1 MKHASQQEDPPT
13 GGNQILSGKF
23 VLLRRTKKR
32 INKLKFWFSFFWT
45 KRKNEKTAGFCFLLL
60 SIIPRK
66 QSNKTYLAHSRARYV
81 LLLCFLGIIDAS
93 RNQKTSRF
101 FVFSFWQENE
111 NQDFSSF
118 IRFYVLSKKR
128 KSIFQFVYSFFGSYW
143 AKRIYHSIS
152 GFRRWAGPLIG

>member
-1 MKHASQQEDPPT
+1 MDFPFNKDNSINHNKAFVTSPKRLHAKGHDHIHNRQKSNKYRSAWLMPCF
-13 GGNQILSGKF
+13 IHK
-23 VLLRRTKKR
+23 RTCVYKRTRSIKKR
-32 INKLKFWFSFFWT
+32 
-45 KRKNEKTAGFCFLLL
+45 KRKRF
-60 SIIPRK
+60 
-66 QSNKTYLAHSRARYV
+66 RARYV